1 MRATR
6 SAGADPRGVT
16 SMPIRGPLPDVEIP
30 AVALAPFVLERAREF
45 GDRPALVDGL
55 SGRSLTYSGLED
67 QIRRT
72 SAGLVERGFLRGD
85 RLALLAPNMPEYG
98 VAFHAAT
105 LAGGAVTT
113 INPVF
118 NTEEIAKQLQD
129 AQPRILVTVPAA
141 AEQAH
146 RAASATGVEQ
156 IYVIGEDAF
165 ADLQDVEPLSEQVAI
180 DPAEDLAALP
190 YSSGTTGHPK
200 GVMLTHR
207 NLVANLC
214 QAQAVIPLKP
224 SDVVIGVLPFF
235 HIYGMTLIL
244 NLTLRTGATIV
255 TMPRFDLEGFLTAL
269 QEHRVTRAYVVP
281 PILLMLAKHPRVD
294 DFDLS
299 SLELVT
305 CGAAPLGAELELA
318 CAQRLRCQVCQG
330 YGMTESS
337 PVSHSAVHPG
347 RALKP
352 GTIGMP
358 VPNLECRIV
367 DVATG
372 EDAER
377 GELWMRGPNIMKGY
391 LNNDA
396 ATRATLDADGWLR
409 TGDVATV
416 DADGY
421 FSIVDRVKELIK
433 YKGFQVAPA
442 ELEAI
447 IIAHPEV
454 ADAAVIPIADEEA
467 GEVPKAFVVRSGD
480 LTDRELKAYVA
491 QRVSTYKQIRAVEF
505 VDEIPKSPSGKILRR
520 VLKDREAEA
529 ATKRAAAVGR

>member
-1 MRATR
+1 
-6 SAGADPRGVT
+6 
-16 SMPIRGPLPDVEIP
+16 MPIRGPLPDVDIP
-30 AVALAPFVLERAREF
+30 SVALAPFVLERAREF
-45 GDRPALVDGL
+45 GERPALVDGV
-55 SGRSLTYSGLED
+55 SGRTLTYAELED
-67 QIRRT
+67 QVRRM
-72 SAGLVERGFLRGD
+72 SAGLVERGFVRGD
-85 RLALLAPNMPEYG
+85 KLALLAPNIPEYG

-105 LAGGAVTT
+105 FAGGAVTT
-113 INPVF
+113 INPVY
-118 NTEEIAKQLQD
+118 NTEEIAKQLRD

-141 AEQAH
+141 ADQAR
-146 RAASATGVEQ
+146 RAARDTSVEQ
-156 IYVIGEDAF
+156 IYVIGEDSF
-165 ADLQDVEPLSEQVAI
+165 AALQEAGPLNAQVAV
-180 DPAEDLAALP
+180 DPAEDVAALP

-255 TMPRFDLEGFLTAL
+255 TMPRFDREGFLSAL

-281 PILLMLAKHPRVD
+281 PILLMLAKHPQVD
-294 DFDLS
+294 NFDLS

-337 PVSHSAVHPG
+337 PVSHSAIHPG
-347 RALKP
+347 WEIKP
-352 GTIGMP
+352 GTIGVP

-372 EDAER
+372 EDTER
-377 GELWMRGPNIMKGY
+377 GELWMRGPNVMKGY
-391 LNNDA
+391 LNDEV

-447 IIAHPEV
+447 ILTHPQV
-454 ADAAVIPIADEEA
+454 ADVAVIPIADEEA
-467 GEVPKAFVVRSGD
+467 GEVPKAFVVRSGELTEED
-480 LTDRELKAYVA
+480 LRAYVA
-491 QRVSTYKQIRAVEF
+491 QRVSTFKQIRAVEF

-520 VLKDREAEA
+520 VLKDREKEA
-529 ATKRAAAVGR
+529 ATTDRAAPAGG